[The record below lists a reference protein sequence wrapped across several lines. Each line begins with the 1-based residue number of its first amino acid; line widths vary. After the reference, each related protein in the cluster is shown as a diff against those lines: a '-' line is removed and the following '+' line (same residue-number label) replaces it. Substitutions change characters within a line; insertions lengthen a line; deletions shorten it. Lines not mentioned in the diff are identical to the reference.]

1 MDQTKRQVIDR
12 YFEELF
18 NRGKV
23 ELVDELMHPD
33 YVNHSPSPGL
43 PPGRAGVRVVVE
55 ALRTGF
61 PDLSYSV
68 EDVVVGDDAVAV
80 RVRMRG
86 THAGDLFGIAP
97 TGRSIEVSQITIER
111 FKEGRIIEHHRITDE
126 LTMMRQ
132 LGVV

>member
-1 MDQTKRQVIDR
+1 MDQIKRQVIDR

-23 ELVDELMHPD
+23 ELIDELLHPD

-43 PPGRAGVRVVVE
+43 PPGRAGVRIVVE
-55 ALRTGF
+55 ALRKGF

-80 RVRMRG
+80 RVKMRG

-97 TGRSIEVSQITIER
+97 TRRSIEVSQITIER
-111 FKEGRIIEHHRITDE
+111 FKDGRIIEHHRVTDE